1 MARITIKDVAKSLEL
16 SVSTVSR
23 ALNDKGDV
31 DEKTREKVKNRAREL
46 GYTPN
51 MMAKALKGKMLGL
64 LVVIIDDN
72 TNPFYAEVVKG
83 MEREAKK
90 HGFHLLLV
98 NTAADYEEQVFA
110 IEFLQN
116 KGVDGILIAPV
127 DDTKPVEMD
136 GIKVPFVIV
145 GRHFEKS
152 GFCEVYNDEELGGY
166 IATRHLLESG
176 RSNIITV
183 QPDMNIFP
191 TRGRSLG
198 YRKALQEYSTE
209 LANSAIELKSSPENA
224 GKVVLEYLESSGAC
238 DAVFAY
244 NDMYALEIIAL
255 LRSKGIR
262 VPEEIAVVGYDDIP
276 YSVYVCPKLTSVALD
291 KDWLGRTST
300 EMLIKMIKGKKIREK
315 IYVQKPVLRVR
326 DSG

>member
-51 MMAKALKGKMLGL
+51 MMAKALKGKTLGL
-64 LVVIIDDN
+64 LGVIIDDN

-152 GFCEVYNDEELGGY
+152 DFCEVYNDEELGGY
-166 IATRHLLESG
+166 IATRHLLEAG

-198 YRKALQEYSTE
+198 YRKALQEYS
-209 LANSAIELKSSPENA
+209 
-224 GKVVLEYLESSGAC
+224 SGTC

-315 IYVQKPVLRVR
+315 RYVQKPVLRVR

>member
-1 MARITIKDVAKSLEL
+1 
-16 SVSTVSR
+16 
-23 ALNDKGDV
+23 
-31 DEKTREKVKNRAREL
+31 
-46 GYTPN
+46 
-51 MMAKALKGKMLGL
+51 
-64 LVVIIDDN
+64 
-72 TNPFYAEVVKG
+72 
-83 MEREAKK
+83 
-90 HGFHLLLV
+90 
-98 NTAADYEEQVFA
+98 
-110 IEFLQN
+110 
-116 KGVDGILIAPV
+116 
-127 DDTKPVEMD
+127 
-136 GIKVPFVIV
+136 
-145 GRHFEKS
+145 
-152 GFCEVYNDEELGGY
+152 
-166 IATRHLLESG
+166 LESG
-176 RSNIITV
+176 RSNVITV